1 LKQSEHTV
9 AQVPQAATGNREA
22 LTELM
27 LAHGPAVRVMLAAH
41 LEAFA
46 AIAPLELAVWSAV
59 HARLGDYNAAQP
71 FSGWVKVLAEEPLR
85 AHLTQVSQRA
95 LVVQDV
101 TTHHLAQES
110 LAALVDGRELGA
122 LTLTAQSG
130 TWPENVRAL
139 LIAHYRDRQSLGV
152 IAAAQG
158 VDEATLANAL
168 VAARARCDWRALA
181 KPPAASDRDLPPL
194 IEDLLNGIIDNAS
207 RGLLAD
213 YLTRA
218 PAHVQQVARQVRI
231 HVVCRVLFLPF
242 TRSHAVALAQQ
253 VVAGDTRAGRVATC
267 APVQIP
273 VVPRRII
280 SEPTRA
286 IPASESGT
294 RVIRPSPAASGLSA
308 RPTLELDD
316 DGPTRPVRRRSFLP
330 YVIAG
335 GLVVVGVIAV
345 LLSSRAGGRPSSSPP
360 APTALTAVLP
370 AVDQP
375 DTTPPSAP
383 PAIPDP
389 VRPPVPSAPT
399 TSPLQVTLVGV
410 VADSHPYAG
419 QAVALRGALSS
430 TADLARV
437 EFWNGE
443 NKLGEATSAPWAFTW
458 TPTAGA
464 FALTARA
471 ITSAGD
477 STTSPVITLTAVT
490 TYGSGSLRREWWT
503 GIPGDRLKDL
513 DRIPGF
519 PARPQGHALVDQFA
533 TPSNWG
539 NDYLQ
544 RVWGFVIPPLDGEYV
559 FWIAA
564 DDDAELWLSSDDR
577 AATRQRVAVSKQIPG
592 SGTKPME
599 WDRQPGQRS
608 APLRLQ
614 AGRRYLIEALH
625 KEGGGDDH
633 VEVGWRLPDQT
644 LERPIPGFHLSSP
657 ADAVPTSPDTPPDA
671 PTTVTI
677 APPPPPTWTVV
688 RAINLGGD
696 SVEIDGVRWLGHRQA
711 EAEGATPV
719 NSHQPGPWLSDVPW
733 ARATNGNGP
742 VRRDR
747 STTERP
753 LSVDGKV
760 YAKGLGAHSTSEV
773 VYALEPQWTAF
784 SALVGV
790 DDVADGAKAEVVF
803 QVWLDGQKVWDS
815 GPVRKGTA
823 KPVVVPLAGRKELR
837 LVVEPSGPGDWDHAD
852 WANAQFMRVGG
863 GDGTLQIKTGKR
875 SVAGYTPKP
884 AVDAK
889 MRSLLTTALTGS
901 SKDGLEF
908 SVRVP
913 NGPLRIW
920 LLMGESGTANS
931 RQFDLEVEG
940 VALPVAGLSA
950 AAWQKLG
957 PVDVVVADEAV
968 TVKATPIKGTPQ
980 LMGFLAERPE
990 FHLSAPLLSA
1000 SDPLTVIPDA
1010 VGYQQIYQADLAKLA
1025 KEVPYEVDNTR
1036 MFAGT
1041 FTRIAY
1047 LLELQAANQ
1056 PLRWVWTSMDAF
1068 TKEVRLIGVP
1078 TVASGAFFQQTVAN
1092 LLVASNVDG
1101 LPVGAVGD
1109 GVIEFWPSNYGGKNQ
1124 AGIAGATDE
1133 LDFGDQPAARQDD
1146 GYGSMQVHNLA
1157 ARQTVWALNH
1167 WVVGNKADL
1176 GIGPSPSG
1184 GDWTFATNGDGYV
1197 LKRLRV
1203 FVKPTP

>member
-1 LKQSEHTV
+1 MGQSV
-9 AQVPQAATGNREA
+9 GQSAAQTAAQLHQAATGNREA
-22 LTELM
+22 FAEVILT
-27 LAHGPAVRVMLAAH
+27 HGPALRVMLAAH

-46 AIAPLELAVWSAV
+46 AIAPLELAVWMAV
-59 HARLGDYNAAQP
+59 HARLGDYDAVQP
-71 FSGWVKVLAEEPLR
+71 FSDWMNVVAQKPLR
-85 AHLTQVSQRA
+85 AHLQQVGQRA

-101 TTHHLAQES
+101 TTHHLAQDS
-110 LAALVDGRELGA
+110 LAALADGRELGV
-122 LTLTAQSG
+122 LTLTAQREAL
-130 TWPENVRAL
+130 PENVRAL
-139 LIAHYRDRQSLGV
+139 LTARYRDRQSVSV

-168 VAARARCDWRALA
+168 VAARARCDWRAVA
-181 KPPAASDRDLPPL
+181 KPPSASDRDLPPL

-213 YLTRA
+213 YLARA
-218 PAHVQQVARQVRI
+218 PAHVQQVARQVRV
-231 HVVCRVLFLPF
+231 HVVCRVMFMPF
-242 TRSHAVALAQQ
+242 TRSQAVALARQ
-253 VVAGDTRAGRVATC
+253 VVAGDTRAGRVATS
-267 APVQIP
+267 APVHIP
-273 VVPRRII
+273 VVARKPA

-286 IPASESGT
+286 TPASLSGT
-294 RVIRPSPAASGLSA
+294 RVAGSATSSSGLSA
-308 RPTLELDD
+308 RPTLVLDD
-316 DGPTRPVRRRSFLP
+316 EGPVRPARRPSFLP
-330 YVIAG
+330 YLIAG
-335 GLVVVGVIAV
+335 GLVVVGVIAL
-345 LLSSRAGGRPSSSPP
+345 LLSSRASSLPP
-360 APTALTAVLP
+360 AAPPIALTAVEP
-370 AVDQP
+370 AVAKP
-375 DTTPPSAP
+375 DVTPPPAP
-383 PAIPDP
+383 PSTDVAGRPAL
-389 VRPPVPSAPT
+389 PPVT
-399 TSPLQVTLVGV
+399 TKNPLQVTLVGV

-419 QAVALRGALSS
+419 REVMLRGALSS

-437 EFWNGE
+437 EFWNAE
-443 NKLGEATSAPWAFTW
+443 SKLGEATSAPWAFTW

-477 STTSPVITLTAVT
+477 STTSPVIALTAVT

-513 DRIPGF
+513 DKIAGF
-519 PARPQGHALVDQFA
+519 PTRPHGHAAEQQFA
-533 TPSNWG
+533 SPNNWG
-539 NDYLQ
+539 NDYVQ
-544 RVWGFVIPPLDGEYV
+544 RMWGFVIPPLDGEYV

-564 DDDAELWLSSDDR
+564 DDEAELWLSSDDS
-577 AATRQRVAVSKQIPG
+577 AATRQRIAVSKQIPS

-625 KEGGGDDH
+625 KEGGGEDH
-633 VEVGWRLPDQT
+633 VEVGWRLPDHT
-644 LERPIPGFHLSSP
+644 LERPIPGLHLSP
-657 ADAVPTSPDTPPDA
+657 PVEAVPSSPDTRPDA
-671 PTTVTI
+671 PTV
-677 APPPPPTWTVV
+677 PPPPPTWTVV

-711 EAEGATPV
+711 EADGATPV
-719 NSHQPGPWLSDVPW
+719 NSQQPGPWLSDVPW

-747 STTERP
+747 STSERP
-753 LSVDGKV
+753 LTVDGKV

-773 VYALEPQWTAF
+773 VYALEAQWTGF

-790 DDVADGAKAEVVF
+790 DDAADGAKAEVVF

-815 GPVRKGTA
+815 GPVRKGSA
-823 KPVVVPLAGRKELR
+823 KPVAVPLVGRKEMR

-913 NGPLRIW
+913 NGPLRVW
-920 LLMGESGTANS
+920 LLMGESGTSNS
-931 RQFDLEVEG
+931 RQFELEVEG
-940 VALPVAGLSA
+940 VALPVSGLPAS
-950 AAWQKLG
+950 AWQKLG

-980 LMGFLAERPE
+980 LMGFLAERQE
-990 FHLSAPLLSA
+990 LKHSAPLLSA
-1000 SDPLTVIPDA
+1000 SDPLTVIADA
-1010 VGYQQIYQADLAKLA
+1010 AGYQQIYHADLAKLA
-1025 KEVPYEVDNTR
+1025 KEVPYEVDNSR
-1036 MFAGT
+1036 MFAGP

-1047 LLELQAANQ
+1047 LMELQAVNQ

-1078 TVASGAFFQQTVAN
+1078 TVASGAFFQQTVTN

-1109 GVIEFWPSNYGGKNQ
+1109 GVIEFWSSSYSGKNQ
-1124 AGIAGATDE
+1124 AGIPGATDE
-1133 LDFGDQPAARQDD
+1133 LDFGDQPAARQAD
-1146 GYGSMQVHNLA
+1146 GYGSMQVHNLG

-1167 WVVGNKADL
+1167 WVAGSKADL
-1176 GIGPSPSG
+1176 GIGPSASG
-1184 GDWTFATNGDGYV
+1184 GDWTFAANGDGYV